1 MITKTDSGGF
11 AVGQLGTFILTVQN
25 VGNAPTS
32 GPITVTDRLP
42 AGLTAVSASGTGW
55 DCSASSG
62 QNVICVYES
71 LLTPHAPPLMI
82 TIVVSIEPSA
92 LYPIVNTATV
102 FTDGDTNSDNDS
114 STDVVRQV
122 PPGTPTPTPT
132 ATPTNSPSPTPTS
145 PPIPVVPTPGS
156 PAGLLLIGGLGLSIA
171 WMLRRAERT
180 TIPPVI

>member
-11 AVGQLGTFILTVQN
+11 AVGELGTFLLTVQN

-62 QNVICVYES
+62 RNVNCVYEGS
-71 LLTPHAPPLMI
+71 LTPHAPPLVI
-82 TIVVSIEPSA
+82 TIVVRIEPFA
-92 LYPIVNTATV
+92 PNPIVNTATV
-102 FTDGDTNSDNDS
+102 FTGGDTGPDNNS
-114 STDVVRQV
+114 STDVVRQG
-122 PPGTPTPTPT
+122 P
-132 ATPTNSPSPTPTS
+132 

-180 TIPPVI
+180 SIPPVI